1 MFLKALDIQSTAK
14 NNNKAK
20 KMTNNKKEKAEKY
33 QWAIYYQALTRSELE
48 ALIPAMEFYIA
59 NGINVA
65 RYSGYLAY
73 IKQLLN
79 KKNYRKV

>member
-1 MFLKALDIQSTAK
+1 ME
-14 NNNKAK
+14 
-20 KMTNNKKEKAEKY
+20 NNKKEKVEKY
-33 QWAIYYQALTRSELE
+33 QWAIYYQSLTRNELE

-59 NGINVA
+59 NGINIA
-65 RYSGYLAY
+65 RYSGYLTY

>member
-1 MFLKALDIQSTAK
+1 ME
-14 NNNKAK
+14 
-20 KMTNNKKEKAEKY
+20 NNKKEKVEKY
-33 QWAIYYQALTRSELE
+33 QWAIYYRGLPRNELE
-48 ALIPAMEFYIA
+48 AIIPAMEFYIA

-65 RYSGYLAY
+65 RYSGYLTY